1 MKSIGKNIVLNCV
14 KQCCNIIFPFI
25 TFPYIS
31 RVLGAEMYGKVNFG
45 SSIISY
51 ISLLAALGITNY
63 AVREGASCRENKE
76 QLEDFA
82 CDIFTINILST
93 LTAYIVLG
101 GLLVC
106 WPKLNDYSLL
116 ILIQSASVLFT
127 TIGVEWLYTI
137 EEDYIYITVR
147 SIIFQ
152 IISVVLMLTLVKKP
166 DDYVLYAGISVF
178 AGGGSAI
185 FNIVRSRRYVKL
197 RIRIHKGLIRHLAP
211 LLILFA
217 NAVTTVIYVNSD
229 ITMLG
234 VLKGDQQ
241 VGIYSAATKM
251 YSLVKQIINAA
262 MVVCVPRIAYYIGVQ
277 NRKAVRKLLNTMLEM
292 ILMLGIPAVIGLFS
306 LSGNVINLFCGKE
319 YSGATAPL
327 QILSFALIF
336 ALLAGFETTQILIP
350 YKQDKRV
357 LISVVTS
364 AVVNVSLNLVL
375 IPRFGA
381 AAAAF
386 TTLLSEITV
395 TIMCAKPCLEYYRP
409 QCSTRWITYAT
420 GGIMVFIIC
429 KCVHLLVTSDLM
441 CIVLSMGL
449 SVILY
454 FGLLFVT
461 RNKVL
466 FSLIKR
472 K

>member
-1 MKSIGKNIVLNCV
+1 MKSIGKNIVLNIV
-14 KQCCNIIFPFI
+14 KQCCNIIFPLI

-31 RVLGAEMYGKVNFG
+31 RVLGAEMYGRVNFG

-76 QLEDFA
+76 QLDEFA

-93 LTAYIVLG
+93 LIAYAALV
-101 GLLVC
+101 GLLVY
-106 WPKLNDYSLL
+106 WTKLKDYTLL

-137 EEDYIYITVR
+137 EEDYMYITVR
-147 SIIFQ
+147 SILFQ
-152 IISVVLMLTLVKKP
+152 IVSVVLMLVLVKKP

-185 FNIVRSRRYVKL
+185 FNIIRSRRYVKL
-197 RIRIHKGLIRHLAP
+197 RIRIHKGLTRHLTP

-229 ITMLG
+229 ITLLG
-234 VLKGDQQ
+234 VLRGDQQ

-262 MVVCVPRIAYYIGVQ
+262 MVVCVPRIAYYIGTQ
-277 NRKAVRKLLNTMLEM
+277 NRKAVMKLLNTMLET

-306 LSGNVINLFCGKE
+306 LSGNIINLFCGKE
-319 YSGATAPL
+319 YSGATVSL

-336 ALLAGFETTQILIP
+336 ALLAGFEATQILIP
-350 YKQDKRV
+350 YKQEKRV

-364 AVVNVSLNLVL
+364 AVVNVSLNLAL

-395 TIMCAKPCLEYYRP
+395 AIMYVKPCLEYYRP
-409 QCSTRWITYAT
+409 QLSARWITYVI

-429 KCVHLLVTSDLM
+429 KCVHLLVTSDLLG
-441 CIVLSMGL
+441 IVLSMAL
-449 SVILY
+449 SIILY

-461 RNKVL
+461 QNKVL
-466 FSLIKR
+466 LSLIKR